1 MRFSIISSSS
11 ICEISQVHVADPEG
25 KEMFL
30 QLLSTLKDDVA
41 ERAADAPPG
50 QLGQDLRFL
59 GGGSRGS
66 M

>member
-1 MRFSIISSSS
+1 M
-11 ICEISQVHVADPEG
+11 HVADPEG

>member
-1 MRFSIISSSS
+1 M
-11 ICEISQVHVADPEG
+11 HVADPEG

-41 ERAADAPPG
+41 ERAAAAPPD
-50 QLGQDLRFL
+50 QLGEELL
-59 GGGSRGS
+59 GAEIALY